1 MGGVRRPGLLGVLA
15 VLVLLVALVPVLWT
29 LLSSFKTLR
38 DIVSPVP
45 VLVFAPTLD
54 NFRDVL
60 TTPAVRE
67 GLVNSVIVVGASLLI
82 GLVLGVPPAYALA
95 RYVRR
100 LKGDIQ
106 FFVLSLRFLPPV
118 AVALPFIALWLD
130 LGLHDTLF
138 ALIVT
143 YCLVTI
149 STVIWLGV
157 PAFEQV
163 PREIEEAAA
172 LEGYGPAA
180 VFWKVALPVAA
191 PSLVGAALFTF
202 VITWNELLIALSLTS
217 RNVTLPVVAAGF
229 TTLGM
234 EVPWGVIN
242 ASAILLALPPLVLVG
257 MIMRFLDRFF
267 VRRPRRGQ

>member
-1 MGGVRRPGLLGVLA
+1 MGRMIHRSIGSLLVWL
-15 VLVLLVALVPVLWT
+15 VVLLALLPVLWT
-29 LLSSFKTLR
+29 FLSSFKNLR
-38 DIVSPVP
+38 DIISPVP
-45 VLVFAPTLD
+45 ILVFAPTLE
-54 NFRDVL
+54 NYQTVL
-60 TTPAVRE
+60 ATPAVRD
-67 GLVNSVIVVGASLLI
+67 GLINSIIVVGSSLLI
-82 GLVLGVPPAYALA
+82 GVLLGVPAAYALA

-106 FFVLSLRFLPPV
+106 FFVLSLRFMPPV

-130 LGLHDTLF
+130 LGLYDTLF
-138 ALIVT
+138 AVIVT

-149 STVIWLGV
+149 STVIWLSV

-163 PREIEEAAA
+163 PRTIEEAAA
-172 LEGYGPAA
+172 LEGYGPFA

-191 PSLVGAALFTF
+191 PSLVGAVLFTF
-202 VITWNELLIALSLTS
+202 VITWNELLIAMSLTS

-242 ASAILLALPPLVLVG
+242 ASSIVLALPPLILVG
-257 MIMRFLDRFF
+257 LIMRFIDHYFT
-267 VRRPRRGQ
+267 RPAR